1 MKAILVID
9 MPMDCYE
16 CPCSNEGCYL
26 CQIRRRLLEDDFQDR
41 RPSWC
46 PLRPLPELR
55 DEHCHCDNWEQERI
69 FNAESR
75 GFNWCI
81 DEIMGD
87 TE

>member
-1 MKAILVID
+1 MKAVLVID

-46 PLRPLPELR
+46 PLRPLPQKKGKHGELHEY
-55 DEHCHCDNWEQERI
+55 DTDIHYEIGWND
-69 FNAESR
+69 
-75 GFNWCI
+75 CI
-81 DEIMGD
+81 DEIVGE